1 MNLKQF
7 LESVGV
13 ELSACKEAFDGAKY
27 CLIFN
32 ENILDEQL
40 EHVWDFMTVVAPE
53 GGFATI
59 SETALGHGVTWMY
72 TLPLTGD
79 VYEAYS
85 RYMYEYYEN
94 LKLNAIVR
102 AHERRKVH
110 KNCPLNV
117 WTAYLNPEDINN
129 TEE

>member
-27 CLIFN
+27 CLVFN
-32 ENILDEQL
+32 ENNLDEQL
-40 EHVWDFMTVVAPE
+40 ENVWDFMTVVAPK

-59 SETALGHGVTWMY
+59 SETALGLRVTWKY
-72 TLPLTGD
+72 ATPLIGD

-94 LKLNAIVR
+94 LKLNATVR
-102 AHERRKVH
+102 AYSRREVF
-110 KNCPLNV
+110 CESPLNV
-117 WTAYLNPEDINN
+117 WTAYQNPEDISH
-129 TEE
+129 E